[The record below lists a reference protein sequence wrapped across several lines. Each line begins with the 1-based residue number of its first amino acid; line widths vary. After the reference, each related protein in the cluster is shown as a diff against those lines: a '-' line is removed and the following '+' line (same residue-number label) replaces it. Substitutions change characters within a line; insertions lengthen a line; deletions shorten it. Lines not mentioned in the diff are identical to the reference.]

1 MNPLFLEVSNT
12 PTTVVPRER
21 TTITVIVRDE
31 RRNLVPQARVT
42 VAAGGGVFLPEPTT
56 PIPPVSHPHGDPVP
70 ATGLTDHSGRFQTGW
85 VELVNPGAPGYE
97 MDIEASKAGFT
108 SGKAGLLIRVNR

>member
-1 MNPLFLEVSNT
+1 MNKLFLEASNT
-12 PTTVVPRER
+12 PQTVVPGER

-31 RRNLVPQARVT
+31 RRNPVSQARVT
-42 VAAGGGVFLPEPTT
+42 IAAGGGVFLPEPNT

-70 ATGLTDHSGRFQTGW
+70 ATGLTDHEGRFQTGW

-97 MDIEASKAGFT
+97 MDIEATKAGFT
-108 SGKAGLLIRVNR
+108 SGKAGLLIKVK